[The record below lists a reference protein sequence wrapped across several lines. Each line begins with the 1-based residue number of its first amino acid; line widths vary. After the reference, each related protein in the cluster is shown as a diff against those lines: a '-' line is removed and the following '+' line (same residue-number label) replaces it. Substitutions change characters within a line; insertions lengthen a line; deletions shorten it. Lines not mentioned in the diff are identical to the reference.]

1 MNVRLQIIVMKV
13 SKATYKKVIIN
24 ELRVPFSRYNTLRLH
39 YHIRYLLLRKAI
51 DQKEMNFMVYLLIFF
66 FI

>member
-24 ELRVPFSRYNTLRLH
+24 ELRVPFSRYNTL
-39 YHIRYLLLRKAI
+39 
-51 DQKEMNFMVYLLIFF
+51 
-66 FI
+66 